1 MKDKIN
7 PTKEAS
13 EESLRF
19 CPGCGYEGND
29 LICPLCAGKT
39 ESLADDVAR
48 LAKKENQPSGI
59 FDDEV
64 SLEEERD
71 KENAAEG
78 EDAESS
84 TS

>member
-1 MKDKIN
+1 MKDKIKS
-7 PTKEAS
+7 PKEVS

-29 LICPLCAGKT
+29 LICPLCAAKT
-39 ESLADDVAR
+39 ESLSDDVAR
-48 LAKKENQPSGI
+48 LAKKENKHSEI

-64 SLEEERD
+64 SLEEERE